1 MVAVSQTKLAA
12 ERGRTPEDA
21 TPPRLGPLTWRRS
34 ARFADNLMGPALLA
48 GPANV
53 IMQLA
58 RPGVGYGVLES
69 PVQSGRVD
77 KHPYKRA
84 RTTFSYLA
92 VAVWGDER
100 QKAAYR
106 AAVNRS
112 HVQVRSTESS
122 PVQYSAFSRDLQLW
136 VAACLYRGNVD
147 VYNMFIGHLDDEA
160 AEKHYRESAVLGTT
174 LQVPLEM
181 WPEDRAA
188 FDEYWNAQLEKVNID
203 DAVRDYLYPIAT
215 ARAAFPKLLR
225 PLLEPIALLVTTGF
239 LPQRFRDEMQLSWGP
254 VRQAVFHTLMAGV
267 GLTVRATPRLI
278 REFPFN
284 ALLADVDRRIR
295 RGIPLV

>member
-1 MVAVSQTKLAA
+1 MVAVSQTKRAA

-92 VAVWGDER
+92 VAVWGPGHAEDVH
-100 QKAAYR
+100 Y
-106 AAVNRS
+106 
-112 HVQVRSTESS
+112 VR
-122 PVQYSAFSRDLQLW
+122 VH
-136 VAACLYRGNVD
+136 
-147 VYNMFIGHLDDEA
+147 M
-160 AEKHYRESAVLGTT
+160 
-174 LQVPLEM
+174 
-181 WPEDRAA
+181 
-188 FDEYWNAQLEKVNID
+188 AQLRKKLED
-203 DAVRDYLYPIAT
+203 DPSRP
-215 ARAAFPKLLR
+215 RHLLT
-225 PLLEPIALLVTTGF
+225 ET
-239 LPQRFRDEMQLSWGP
+239 
-254 VRQAVFHTLMAGV
+254 GV
-267 GLTVRATPRLI
+267 GYRFCTR
-278 REFPFN
+278 
-284 ALLADVDRRIR
+284 
-295 RGIPLV
+295 